1 MAYHDTLTGLPN
13 RLLLQD
19 RLRQALAH
27 AERNGQLVGVMYL
40 DIDRFKLINDTLGH
54 HIGDQVLKGVAG
66 RIEGCVRRSDTVARM
81 GGDEFVIVIAGI
93 TDLEGVTEVARKIID
108 RMKQPLRLSER
119 EVPVSTSIGV
129 ALYPRDGEDGETL
142 LKHADLA
149 LYDAKQQGRNRFHF
163 HARTRSPEH

>member
-1 MAYHDTLTGLPN
+1 
-13 RLLLQD
+13 
-19 RLRQALAH
+19 
-27 AERNGQLVGVMYL
+27 MYL

-54 HIGDQVLKGVAG
+54 YIGDQVLKGVAG
-66 RIEGCVRRSDTVARM
+66 RLEGCVRRSDTVARM

-108 RMKQPLRLSER
+108 RMKPPLRLSER
-119 EVPVSTSIGV
+119 EVPVSISIGV

-163 HARTRSPEH
+163 YARTRSPEH